1 VRLSGTW
8 RLLAIACVAVF
19 VLGAC
24 GGDDDGGDTG
34 GDGGGGGGGGD
45 AAASGECGGSG
56 GTALTIEAENTEF
69 STDELSAPA
78 GEQVTVS
85 FTNNDSFPHTFTVS
99 DLDCDTGNVDGGASA
114 DLSFTMPD
122 AETGYV
128 CTIHPAMTGN
138 LVPE

>member
-1 VRLSGTW
+1 
-8 RLLAIACVAVF
+8 LLALACVAVF

-34 GDGGGGGGGGD
+34 GDGGGGGD
-45 AAASGECGGSG
+45 AAAAGECGGSG
-56 GTALTIEAENTEF
+56 GTALEISAENTEF
-69 STDELSAPA
+69 STAELSAPA
-78 GEQVTVS
+78 GEQVTVTL
-85 FTNNDSFPHTFTVS
+85 TNDDSLPHTFTVS

-122 AETGYV
+122 AETDYA
-128 CTIHPAMTGN
+128 CTIHSNMTGT